1 MQVKIPCKVRGV
13 EKFAGLEEIIIN
25 LGIGF
30 IAHNSNAIFC
40 TVKVIY
46 DKSLTEKFSL

>member
-13 EKFAGLEEIIIN
+13 EKFAGLEKIVIN
-25 LGIGF
+25 LCIGF
-30 IAHNSNAIFC
+30 IAHNSNTIFR

-46 DKSLTEKFSL
+46 NKSLTEKFSL